1 MRQWRGAEKRPSRG
15 ARPSALLCATPPML
29 REEQQREGP
38 RRASK
43 ATSVPGDHKLVSK
56 SQPNLQHT
64 SFCEIPVD
72 PISQNVCEKE
82 ECSAEPALL
91 SGEPFVSVAEILPL
105 PRSCQAITI
114 SRLGLLV
121 CKRGQSCAPMASR
134 AGKQT
139 RT

>member
-1 MRQWRGAEKRPSRG
+1 MRLNTRR
-15 ARPSALLCATPPML
+15 ARPSAFVSATPRML
-29 REEQQREGP
+29 REEQEREGP

-82 ECSAEPALL
+82 EGSAEPALL
-91 SGEPFVSVAEILPL
+91 SGEPFVSVAKLVPL
-105 PRSCQAITI
+105 PGSFQ
-114 SRLGLLV
+114 
-121 CKRGQSCAPMASR
+121 P
-134 AGKQT
+134 
-139 RT
+139 